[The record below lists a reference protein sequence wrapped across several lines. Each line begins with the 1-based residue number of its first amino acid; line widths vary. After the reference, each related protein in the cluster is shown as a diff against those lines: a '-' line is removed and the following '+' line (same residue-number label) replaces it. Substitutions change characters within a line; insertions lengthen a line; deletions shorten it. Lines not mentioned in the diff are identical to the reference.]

1 MRAYSWIIGL
11 ITWLTFPAA
20 LPGQQ
25 EEGFKI
31 SWIDQFPAGEEAV
44 RKSLGERISAIV
56 LGPQPLAL
64 IKPFGVVANHPEECW
79 ILDQGAGTIV
89 HVNRGKGNIIRSM
102 HRANQDFPSLVG
114 LSLLPGG
121 ELFFSDSKLNQVYRV
136 DEEKTRLFSDSVIL
150 RQPTGIAF
158 HPGKEE
164 LWVVETAAH
173 RIAVFNRSG
182 VLLKRIGSRGTG
194 PGQFNYPTFI
204 WIDREGRIYVVDSMN
219 FRIQMLDPEGVWM
232 TSFGKQG
239 DGSGDLARPKGVA
252 TDSHGNIYITDAL
265 FHVVQIFNPEG
276 EFLDSF
282 GGQGQGQG
290 EFWMPAGIYIDE
302 ADHIFVADSYNSR
315 VQVFKLE
322 KRE

>member
-1 MRAYSWIIGL
+1 MSTHSWIIGL
-11 ITWLTFPAA
+11 IAWFMLPSA
-20 LPGQQ
+20 LLGQQ
-25 EEGFKI
+25 EERFKV
-31 SWIDQFPAGEEAV
+31 SWIDQFPAEGEGV
-44 RKSLGERISAIV
+44 RKSLGERISAII
-56 LGPQPLAL
+56 LGPQPMAL
-64 IKPFGVVANHPEECW
+64 IKPFGVVATRPQECW

-102 HRANQDFPSLVG
+102 HQANRDFPSLVG
-114 LSLLPGG
+114 LCVLPGR
-121 ELFFSDSKLNQVYRV
+121 ELFFSDSKLNQVFRV
-136 DEEKTRLFSDSVIL
+136 DEEKTRLFSDGITL

-158 HPGKEE
+158 HPGNEE

-182 VLLKRIGSRGTG
+182 AVVKRIGSRGTG
-194 PGQFNYPTFI
+194 RGQFNYPTFI

-219 FRIQMLDPEGVWM
+219 FRIQMLDSEGGWI
-232 TSFGKQG
+232 TSFGQQG

-265 FHVVQIFNPEG
+265 FHVVQIFNSEG

-290 EFWMPAGIYIDE
+290 EFWMPAGIYIDQD
-302 ADHIFVADSYNSR
+302 DHIFVADSYNSR
-315 VQVFKLE
+315 IQVFKLE
-322 KRE
+322 ERE